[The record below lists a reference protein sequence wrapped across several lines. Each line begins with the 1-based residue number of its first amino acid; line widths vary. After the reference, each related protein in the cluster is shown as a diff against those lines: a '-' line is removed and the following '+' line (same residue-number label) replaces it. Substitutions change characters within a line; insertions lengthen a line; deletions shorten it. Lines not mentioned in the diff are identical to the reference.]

1 MIEFLKA
8 LHNFVWPDT
17 WVAVFPL
24 LALTPTPLAL
34 ATAVLFVWSLAP
46 AFKGQVGAGFLG
58 WLRLTWALT
67 LLPAVTGIILAVSGG
82 KVASAVPVDLATLPQ
97 WCQDAAAQAGLEQVT
112 RYCQPVDPP
121 RDLEHW
127 MYTGFT
133 VLSLLAVEALAR
145 DRWNGEFLG
154 VNIGLK
160 LLPVITLF
168 LAGCV
173 YMIGRVAVL
182 PGNSAGA

>member
-1 MIEFLKA
+1 MIEFIRA
-8 LHNFVWPDT
+8 LHNLIWPDA
-17 WVAVFPL
+17 WVAAVPL
-24 LALTPTPLAL
+24 LALAPTPLAL
-34 ATAVLFVWSLAP
+34 AATVLFVWSLAP

-82 KVASAVPVDLATLPQ
+82 KVASSIPAPAAVQQEL
-97 WCQDAAAQAGLEQVT
+97 CGQVANLT
-112 RYCQPVDPP
+112 RYCFPADPP

-182 PGNSAGA
+182 PGNSVGA

>member
-1 MIEFLKA
+1 MIDFLKA
-8 LHNFVWPDT
+8 LHNFVWPDS
-17 WVAVFPL
+17 WVNAVPL
-24 LALTPTPLAL
+24 LSLTPTPLAL

-58 WLRLTWALT
+58 WLRLTWVLT
-67 LLPAVTGIILAVSGG
+67 LFPAVTGVILAVGGG
-82 KVASAVPVDLATLPQ
+82 KVASSVVAPAAVQQEL
-97 WCQDAAAQAGLEQVT
+97 CGQVANLT
-112 RYCQPVDPP
+112 RYCRPVDPP

-154 VNIGLK
+154 VNLGLK
-160 LLPVITLF
+160 LLPVLTLF

-173 YMIGRVAVL
+173 YMIGRVAIY
-182 PGNSAGA
+182 PGNSVGT